1 MPKLAMG
8 QTEGTVVEW
17 LAKEG
22 DWVEKGQQVMV
33 VETEKV
39 AYETEAPASGFF
51 HRVIELNVTVP
62 VLETVALLA
71 ETEEELADL
80 QASAPDSAAEPAS
93 VEVAAPVPA
102 PAEVAAE
109 AVPAA
114 MPAARAE
121 TEAALPV
128 PGGPARTRSGKIK
141 ISPVARKYA
150 RHHDLD
156 ISLLTGSGPGGRI
169 VKRDVDQALAER
181 EAAPV
186 APALAWTGEV
196 VAGKRV
202 KATLPLKGMRRAI
215 AEHMQHSLAASAQLT
230 FMGEIDMTEMI
241 RLRKTLLQKEEE
253 LGLRLTFTDL
263 FVYVLIRAIQHVPI
277 VNASL
282 LGDEIKIWEDI
293 NIGIAVAL
301 ELNEYETGLIV
312 PVVKNADRL
321 TLTEIGRTIRDLTA
335 RARDGRLVPGEAS
348 GGTITLSNAGAF
360 YSGWA
365 MTTPILNQPEVALVQ
380 PGGIFDKPVVRDGQV
395 VVRPIMTLCITYDHR
410 VLDGI
415 PMTRFYNKIKEL
427 LENPAFLHL

>member
-1 MPKLAMG
+1 
-8 QTEGTVVEW
+8 
-17 LAKEG
+17 
-22 DWVEKGQQVMV
+22 
-33 VETEKV
+33 V

-51 HRVIELNVTVP
+51 HRVVDLNVTVP

-71 ETEEELADL
+71 ETAEELAGM
-80 QASAPDSAAEPAS
+80 QASGPESAAEPSAE
-93 VEVAAPVPA
+93 EVAAPEPA
-102 PAEVAAE
+102 PVEVAPAAMPT

-114 MPAARAE
+114 VAE
-121 TEAALPV
+121 TVSALPV
-128 PGGPARTRSGKIK
+128 PEGPARTRSGKIK
-141 ISPVARKYA
+141 ISPVARKFA

-156 ISLLTGSGPGGRI
+156 ISTLTGSGPGGRI
-169 VKRDVDQALAER
+169 VKRDVDRALAER
-181 EAAPV
+181 DAAPAV
-186 APALAWTGEV
+186 PELAWSGEV

-202 KATLPLKGMRRAI
+202 KATLPMKGMRRVI

-263 FVYVLIRAIQHVPI
+263 FVYVLARAIRHVPI

-293 NIGIAVAL
+293 NIGVAVAL

-335 RARDGRLVPGEAS
+335 RARKGKLAPGEAS
-348 GGTITLSNAGAF
+348 SGTITLSNAGAF

-365 MTTPILNQPEVALVQ
+365 MTTPILNQPEVTLVQ
-380 PGGIFDKPVVRDGQV
+380 PGGIFDKPVARDGQV
-395 VVRPIMTLCITYDHR
+395 AIRPIMTLCITYDHR